1 MNNLIFI
8 FGGFETLNHRL
19 LSIIRQPVIEALE
32 MTVLH
37 LNRLTPPRQFSLES
51 AISKELLLKMLD
63 MFIIFIF
70 IMIAFSV
77 VVSIFVFVMFF
88 KNAKNIKELK
98 ENKKFIREIIIAQE
112 DERRRI
118 SMELH
123 DNVIQNMKA
132 INLLAKNLASKTKDE
147 DAKTTAEK
155 IAEEEKQNQKN
166 LRKIVQNLYTIEVEN
181 VSIKSILVDLYKKFS
196 EQTQIETKFY
206 FSPKISERETEHFS
220 DEEKYHIARIVQESL
235 LNAKK
240 YSEATEVCVSV
251 QKEED
256 KLKFMV
262 FDNGKGFDCA
272 DDSKSNAGSQNARN
286 FPQEVQNHFGISG
299 MQMRAKLLGGNL
311 TIKSFQDVGTEVCLE
326 IN

>member
-1 MNNLIFI
+1 MNNLIFS
-8 FGGFETLNHRL
+8 F
-19 LSIIRQPVIEALE
+19 A
-32 MTVLH
+32 
-37 LNRLTPPRQFSLES
+37 PPRQILASTGDFDKLNHLVSLES
-51 AISKELLLKMLD
+51 AISKELLVKMLD
-63 MFIIFIF
+63 MFIVFIF
-70 IMIAFSV
+70 IMIAFAV

-98 ENKKFIREIIIAQE
+98 ENKKFIEEIIIAQE
-112 DERRRI
+112 DERSRI

-132 INLLAKNLASKTKDE
+132 INLLAKNLASKTKDK
-147 DAKTTAEK
+147 DAKTAAEK

-181 VSIKSILVDLYKKFS
+181 VSIKSILIDLCKKFS

-206 FSPKISERETEHFS
+206 FSPEISESETERFS

-240 YSEATEVCVSV
+240 YSLATEVGVSV
-251 QKEED
+251 QKEEN
-256 KLKFMV
+256 KLKFIV
-262 FDNGKGFDCA
+262 FDNGKGFPCAENA
-272 DDSKSNAGSQNARN
+272 DDSQSNASSQNAADSQTARN
-286 FPQEVQNHFGISG
+286 FPQEAQNHFGISG
-299 MQMRAKLLGGNL
+299 MQMRAKLLGGKL
-311 TIKSFQDVGTEVCLE
+311 TIKSFKDVGTEICLE

>member
-1 MNNLIFI
+1 
-8 FGGFETLNHRL
+8 
-19 LSIIRQPVIEALE
+19 
-32 MTVLH
+32 
-37 LNRLTPPRQFSLES
+37 
-51 AISKELLLKMLD
+51 MLD

-77 VVSIFVFVMFF
+77 VISIFVFVMFF

-147 DAKTTAEK
+147 NAKTTAEK

-181 VSIKSILVDLYKKFS
+181 VSIKSILVDLCKKFS
-196 EQTQIETKFY
+196 EQTQIDTKFY
-206 FSPKISERETEHFS
+206 FSPEISECETERFS

-235 LNAKK
+235 FNAKK
-240 YSEATEVCVSV
+240 YSLATELCVSV
-251 QKEED
+251 QKEEG

-262 FDNGKGFDCA
+262 FDNGKGFDYA
-272 DDSKSNAGSQNARN
+272 GDLQSNAGSQSTCN
-286 FPQEVQNHFGISG
+286 FPQEAQNHFGING
-299 MQMRAKLLGGNL
+299 MQMRAKLIGGKL
-311 TIKSFQDVGTEVCLE
+311 TIKSFQDVGTEICLE
-326 IN
+326 INQETGVWNEEFPADFAANADF